1 MSGRVKSEDKP
12 IEDGFTN
19 AFWNILTPYT
29 AGGKAVMGAASYVA
43 IETAVSQA
51 VRRVMGAPM
60 NLGESIE
67 THTYSVP
74 FLGMMN
80 FGDPYKALPS
90 EKEEKV
96 DVMDQAQEG
105 AKEIPAATVG
115 YVAMKIRRE
124 GLKVPGFG
132 RDFVYLAAGKVLSR
146 ILKAYVARS
155 LPNDVQAGLAVVNII
170 AAKQQMVILAADKGK
185 DI

>member
-1 MSGRVKSEDKP
+1 MMSGRVKSEDKP

-60 NLGESIE
+60 NIGESLE

-80 FGDPYKALPS
+80 FGMPYAPLPS

-96 DVMDQAQEG
+96 DVTDQAQEG

-115 YVAMKIRRE
+115 YIAMKIRRE

-155 LPNDVQAGLAVVNII
+155 LPTDVQAGLAVINAI
-170 AAKQQMVILAADKGK
+170 AAKQQLVIQESKQK
-185 DI
+185 DA

>member
-60 NLGESIE
+60 NIGESLE

-80 FGDPYKALPS
+80 FGMPYAPLPS

-96 DVMDQAQEG
+96 DVTDQAQEG

-115 YVAMKIRRE
+115 YIAMKIRRE

-155 LPNDVQAGLAVVNII
+155 LPNDVQAGLAVVNTI
-170 AAKQQMVILAADKGK
+170 AAKQRLIAGGEDLGK
-185 DI
+185 AI